1 MSHIPLLPAVLTILT
16 AAEAFM
22 LALAIIAWRAD
33 RPEARLHRGLRA
45 MLGDHPQGAV
55 IAPAR
60 GRGIGIDFA
69 AQHIAVTWDDGAWG
83 FLYHLEELD
92 GVEVVVDGEVAAFA
106 YRGQARPLRDSDMV
120 PTRQVGLRL
129 VFDDLDYPD
138 FFLEIWRSHDHH
150 HDDRGRR
157 RVGQPTARDALSTAT
172 FWRVRLESVLNHP
185 SHSWW
190 EPTAL
195 ARHRAPAAIAKPAFT
210 PKAQPRPQA
219 VPAGQAELQALATE
233 ARDPPALPVQRW
245 PPGFFDTTP
254 EASRDE
260 NVA

>member
-1 MSHIPLLPAVLTILT
+1 MSHLPLLPAVLTILT
-16 AAEAFM
+16 AAEALL
-22 LALAIIAWRAD
+22 LALAVIAWRAN

-60 GRGIGIDFA
+60 GRGIGFDFA
-69 AQHIAVTWDDGAWG
+69 AQQLAVAWDDGAWG
-83 FLYHLEELD
+83 FLYHLEEVD

-106 YRGQARPLRDSDMV
+106 YRGQARPLRDSDMI

-138 FFLEIWRSHDHH
+138 FFLELWRSHDL
-150 HDDRGRR
+150 HDEPRRDRAE
-157 RVGQPTARDALSTAT
+157 QPTAREALSTAT

-185 SHSWW
+185 AYSWW
-190 EPTAL
+190 EPAPFA
-195 ARHRAPAAIAKPAFT
+195 ARHRLPPAVAKPAFT
-210 PKAQPRPQA
+210 PKPRSRPQVVA
-219 VPAGQAELQALATE
+219 DLHAEYHAQAIE

-245 PPGFFDTTP
+245 PPGFFDIAP
-254 EASRDE
+254 DARRDE